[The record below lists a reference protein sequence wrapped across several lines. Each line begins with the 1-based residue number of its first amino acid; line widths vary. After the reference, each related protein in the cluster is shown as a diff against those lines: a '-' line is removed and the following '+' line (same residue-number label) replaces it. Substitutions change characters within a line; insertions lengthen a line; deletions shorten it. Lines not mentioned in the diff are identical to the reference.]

1 MLCEALS
8 THSGLSQAEG
18 CAECEDSTSKKQHQH
33 LQSRGRAGQSGPAQ
47 VSARAVG
54 LAAESP

>member
-8 THSGLSQAEG
+8 THSGLSQAG
-18 CAECEDSTSKKQHQH
+18 GYAECKDSNNKKQHQH
-33 LQSRGRAGQSGPAQ
+33 LQSRGRAGQSGTAQ